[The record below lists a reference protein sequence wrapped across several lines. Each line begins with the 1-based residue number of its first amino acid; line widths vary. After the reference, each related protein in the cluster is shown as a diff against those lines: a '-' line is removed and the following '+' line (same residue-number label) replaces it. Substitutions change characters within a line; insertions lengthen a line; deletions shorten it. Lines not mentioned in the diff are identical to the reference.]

1 VLRRP
6 TLAVLAFAALLTGC
20 FTGQRPYFTEGT
32 TIAPDALSGDPAID
46 AVLQRFQQP
55 STGPLTA
62 TYTVLTKYGNTT
74 NSASVVLAPG
84 KRSITVGI
92 TRFIQTETFAA
103 TCTLDGTIP
112 CVDGFDAKRISDTL
126 LTVDFYAH
134 DAGKR
139 LRRDAEA
146 KIGPAVARTDVVA
159 SMPATCVD
167 VPVSGGTA
175 SYCALESGL
184 VALLDDGDIRV
195 SLDAYGDSADPTVF
209 TLPG

>member
-1 VLRRP
+1 M
-6 TLAVLAFAALLTGC
+6 LAFAALLTGC

-126 LTVDFYAH
+126 LTVDFYAN

-139 LRRDAEA
+139 LRRDAQA
-146 KIGPAVARTDVVA
+146 KIGPAVARTDMVA
-159 SMPATCVD
+159 SLPVTCVD